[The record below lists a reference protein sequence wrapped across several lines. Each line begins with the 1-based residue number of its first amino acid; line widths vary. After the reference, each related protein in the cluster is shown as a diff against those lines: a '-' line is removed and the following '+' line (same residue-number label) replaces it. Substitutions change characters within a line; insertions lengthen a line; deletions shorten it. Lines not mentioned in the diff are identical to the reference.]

1 MFAFIRAWSSDPTTF
16 FSAAQSG
23 TLTGTA
29 PFTFGSLFSIQ
40 SVQDA
45 SGGISANPQTIFG
58 NAVFG
63 TSGFGHRQTA
73 PGATGGKIVA
83 AQGTNQQIF
92 GTAEAAADATYGLDP
107 EGDLINLWRANARGE
122 LIAGGAATAEFPTVK
137 PNQMIFL
144 ITVIDGTNQL
154 TYVNGQLAASVARNT
169 TANAN
174 DIAIGASPVGGGENP
189 ATDID
194 ISGCFYHSAA
204 MDELAVK
211 AMVQSAMMAED
222 VVNPRSLEDGV
233 LPDYIWSVKRGNPN
247 GAASWTSSGGQTPIT
262 MTLQGSSALLSRN
275 VYGANR
281 AWYSAGA

>member
-1 MFAFIRAWSSDPTTF
+1 MFAFVRGFVEANGSSKF
-16 FSAAQSG
+16 YSAAQTG
-23 TLTGTA
+23 VLTGTA

-40 SVQDA
+40 SIQDA
-45 SGGISANPQTIFG
+45 SSGIGTSPQTIFG

-92 GTAEAAADATYGLDP
+92 GTSEAAADATYGATP
-107 EGDLINLWRANARGE
+107 EAALINDWRANMRGE

-144 ITVIDGTNQL
+144 VTVIDGTNQL

-169 TANAN
+169 TTNAN
-174 DIAIGASPVGGGENP
+174 DVNIGSRDGNDAAEE
-189 ATDID
+189 ID
-194 ISGCFYHSAA
+194 IAGCFYHSAA
-204 MDELAVK
+204 MTELQVK
-211 AMVQSAMMAED
+211 SMVQAAMQAED
-222 VVNPRSLEDGV
+222 IVNPVNLDSGALN
-233 LPDYIWSVKRGNPN
+233 PDHIWSVKRGNPDGRAN
-247 GAASWTSSGGQTPIT
+247 WFSSGAASTPIAMVRT
-262 MTLQGSSALLSRN
+262 GTFVDN
-275 VYGANR
+275 DFYGANR